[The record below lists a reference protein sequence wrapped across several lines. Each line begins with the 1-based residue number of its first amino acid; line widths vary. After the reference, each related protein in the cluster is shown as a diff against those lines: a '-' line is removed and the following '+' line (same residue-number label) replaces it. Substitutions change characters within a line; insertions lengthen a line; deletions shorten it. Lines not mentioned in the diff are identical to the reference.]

1 MLMLELLLGFTA
13 VTVTARGGAL
23 GTEGTQ
29 KAESCQLKRESRK
42 IKRSREGG
50 IGMVFTS

>member
-29 KAESCQLKRESRK
+29 WRQKAESRQLKGESRTMNRK
-42 IKRSREGG
+42 L
-50 IGMVFTS
+50 